1 MDGHGLILDDLIRA
15 GADLNSATN
24 EGMTSL
30 MFGKFWAFFLNKS
43 WNFFSSIFKP
53 LNKEI

>member
-30 MFGKFWAFFLNKS
+30 MFGKF
-43 WNFFSSIFKP
+43 
-53 LNKEI
+53 